1 MCAIVDANITH
12 ELFGSD
18 RGKAGV
24 RFLEW
29 VEAGNGRLC
38 VSGQLLAELARTPFS
53 KWARDALRYGKMRRP
68 RETDVAAATLE
79 LQDQGICTS
88 NDSHILGLAI
98 VSGARL
104 LYSNDTALQ
113 QDFKDK
119 RIIDNPRGKVYSTLQ
134 HSDFRPSHQEL
145 LRRKDLCRT

>member
-29 VEAGNGRLC
+29 VEAGNGRL
-38 VSGQLLAELARTPFS
+38 
-53 KWARDALRYGKMRRP
+53 
-68 RETDVAAATLE
+68 
-79 LQDQGICTS
+79 
-88 NDSHILGLAI
+88 
-98 VSGARL
+98 

-119 RIIDNPRGKVYSTLQ
+119 GIIDNPRGKVYSTLQ